1 MSNRR
6 SSRRNWGTG
15 ADWQPWMTLAGR
27 TTFNLL
33 GGHGAAPELL
43 PADRALAL
51 ASGDPKDGA
60 DPLGCALAL
69 GIVTVS
75 GLGWEDVLRL
85 GERRL
90 RLMLADDRRLRW
102 VLNDPAL
109 AKARLRVV
117 LAHAFSNIVLA
128 QEYPHYRHGARCARM
143 RTSNYIAL
151 YEATR
156 SWLQTLADEVVV
168 GAQKQLACC
177 A

>member
-1 MSNRR
+1 MSNHR
-6 SSRRNWGTG
+6 SRRRNWGTG

-33 GGHGAAPELL
+33 GGRGAPPELL
-43 PADRALAL
+43 PGDRALAL
-51 ASGDPKDGA
+51 AHGDT
-60 DPLGCALAL
+60 DPLGRALAF
-69 GIVTVS
+69 GIVTMS
-75 GLGWEDVLRL
+75 GIGWTEVLRL

-90 RLMLADDRRLRW
+90 RMMVAEDRRLRA
-102 VLNDPAL
+102 VLDDPDRAR
-109 AKARLRVV
+109 ARLRVV

-128 QEYPHYRHGARCARM
+128 QDYPNYRRGARVARM
-143 RTSNYIAL
+143 RMATYIAL

-168 GAQKQLACC
+168 GGQQQLAWC

>member
-1 MSNRR
+1 M
-6 SSRRNWGTG
+6 
-15 ADWQPWMTLAGR
+15 ALAGR

-33 GGHGAAPELL
+33 GGHGAPPQLL

-51 ASGDPKDGA
+51 AHGDS
-60 DPLGCALAL
+60 DPLGRAMAL
-69 GIVTVS
+69 GIVTMS
-75 GLGWEDVLRL
+75 GIAWEDVLRL

-90 RLMLADDRRLRW
+90 HMMIAEDRDLRT
-102 VLNDPAL
+102 VLKDPSR
-109 AKARLRVV
+109 AKARIRVV

-128 QEYPHYRHGARCARM
+128 QGYPHYRRGARCARM
-143 RTSNYIAL
+143 RLANYIDL

-168 GAQKQLACC
+168 GGEKQLVLLWC

>member
-1 MSNRR
+1 MSNHR

-43 PADRALAL
+43 PSDRALAL
-51 ASGDPKDGA
+51 AHGDT
-60 DPLGCALAL
+60 DPLGRALAL
-69 GIVTVS
+69 GIVTMS
-75 GLGWEDVLRL
+75 GIAWEEVLRL

-90 RLMLADDRRLRW
+90 RLMLRDDRRLRW
-102 VLNDPAL
+102 MLNEPAL
-109 AKARLRVV
+109 AKVRLRVV

-128 QEYPHYRHGARCARM
+128 QDYPRYRSGARFARM

-168 GAQKQLACC
+168 GGQKQLAWC

>member
-1 MSNRR
+1 MSKHR

-33 GGHGAAPELL
+33 GGHGAAPDIL

-51 ASGDPKDGA
+51 AHGDP

-69 GIVTVS
+69 GIVTMS
-75 GLGWEDVLRL
+75 GIAWDDVLRL

-90 RLMLADDRRLRW
+90 RRMVAEDRRLRA
-102 VLNDPAL
+102 VLEDPAR

-128 QEYPHYRHGARCARM
+128 QDYPQYRRGARFARM
-143 RTSNYIAL
+143 RTLNYIAL

-156 SWLQTLADEVVV
+156 AWLQTLADEVVV
-168 GAQKQLACC
+168 GGQKQLACC

>member
-1 MSNRR
+1 MSNHR

-43 PADRALAL
+43 TADRALAL
-51 ASGDPKDGA
+51 AHGDT
-60 DPLGCALAL
+60 DPLGRALAL
-69 GIVTVS
+69 GIVTMS
-75 GLGWEDVLRL
+75 GIAWEEVLRL

-90 RLMLADDRRLRW
+90 CMMLADDRRLRW
-102 VLNDPAL
+102 VLNEPTL
-109 AKARLRVV
+109 AKVRLRVV

-128 QEYPHYRHGARCARM
+128 QDYPHYRSGARYARM

-156 SWLQTLADEVVV
+156 AWLQTLADEVVV
-168 GAQKQLACC
+168 GGQKQLARC